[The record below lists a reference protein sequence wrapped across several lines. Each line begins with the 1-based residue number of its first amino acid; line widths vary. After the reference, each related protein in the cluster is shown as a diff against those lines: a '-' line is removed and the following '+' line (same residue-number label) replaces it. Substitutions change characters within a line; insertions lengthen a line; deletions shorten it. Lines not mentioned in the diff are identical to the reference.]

1 MGDTFACKK
10 ERLKNMAEIFIE
22 AESFKNLG
30 GWVID
35 QQSMETIHSSYI
47 MAHGMG
53 VPVADAVH
61 EFEVNTRGEY
71 TVWVFTR
78 DWTAVWDVK
87 NPAGKFKIGI
97 NGVLFDTEL
106 GTNGKDWA
114 WQKAG
119 KAELF
124 CGKNSICLHDLTGF
138 NGRCDAVYLTTEDKI
153 PEDTETLRKRLNWKE
168 IEDTDEEYDLI
179 VVGGGIAGVCTALS
193 ALRSGVK
200 VCLINDR
207 GVLGGCNSSEIRV
220 CMGGMINLPP
230 YEKIGNIVREI
241 GPIMGDP
248 SIYKEEYFED
258 ARKILSF
265 ENQRY
270 GSNTPYKIL
279 LNECVT
285 DIECDGK
292 KITAVICTNTV
303 TGKKTKYRATLFSDC
318 SGDAVLARLGGA
330 EVMYGREPSSKFNE
344 SLAPKTHEKLV
355 MGHSIRW
362 YSEKSDCET
371 EFPDIDWNLNFNE
384 ETFLNCY
391 SGDWEQ
397 ETGFTRNMVSEI
409 EYIRDYGLR
418 AIYSNWSYQK
428 NHYPDRERFAKS
440 TLKWVSALGGKRESY
455 RVRGDYIIT
464 QNDIENHTYHEDG
477 TACITWSIDMHFPE
491 PTNLAQ
497 FGEAFR
503 SFAYHRG
510 IVEPYPIPYRCLYS
524 KDIQN
529 LFLGGRLVS
538 SSHVAFSAIRVM
550 RTLGEL
556 GEVVGLASAICK
568 KHDCMPREVYS
579 EHLAELKE
587 LLQKGVDMPA
597 AFECGIG
604 SEEQYHFKDIGWLNL
619 HPYIK
624 VEDKDKREKFKRGI
638 KSLNL
643 SHKYP
648 LPEEFK

>member
-1 MGDTFACKK
+1 MS
-10 ERLKNMAEIFIE
+10 EIFIE

-53 VPVADAVH
+53 VPVSDAVT
-61 EFEVNTRGEY
+61 EFEALEDGEY
-71 TVWVFTR
+71 NVWALTR
-78 DWTAVWDVK
+78 DWTAQWDVK
-87 NPAGKFKIGI
+87 DSAGKFQIGI
-97 NGVLFDTEL
+97 NGVLLETVL
-106 GTNGKDWA
+106 GTNGKEWA

-119 KAELF
+119 KVRLNG
-124 CGKNSICLHDLTGF
+124 GKNKIALHDLTGF
-138 NGRCDAVYLTTEDKI
+138 NGRCDAIYLTTDDNAPDCTED
-153 PEDTETLRKRLNWKE
+153 LRKRLNWKE
-168 IEDTDEEYDLI
+168 ITEATGEFDLI

-193 ALRSGVK
+193 AVRSGVD

-230 YEKIGNIVREI
+230 YEKIGNVVREI
-241 GPIMGDP
+241 GAVMGDP
-248 SIYKEEYFED
+248 SIFKEEYFED
-258 ARKILSF
+258 NRKLFSF
-265 ENQRY
+265 ENRRNNH
-270 GSNTPYKIL
+270 GKYKIL

-285 DIECDGK
+285 DIECENG

-303 TGKKTKYRATLFSDC
+303 TGKKHKHGARLFSDC

-330 EVMYGREPSSKFNE
+330 EVMYGREPTSEFGE
-344 SLAPKTHEKLV
+344 SLAPEKYEKLV

-362 YSEKSDCET
+362 YSEECDKDT
-371 EFPDIDWNLNFNE
+371 DFPAIDWNLKFDE
-384 ETFLNCY
+384 QSFLNCY

-397 ETGFTRNMVSEI
+397 ETGFTRDMVSEI

-428 NHYPDRERFAKS
+428 NVYPGKERFAKHS
-440 TLKWVSALGGKRESY
+440 LKWVSALGGKRESY
-455 RVRGDYIIT
+455 RVKGDYIIT
-464 QNDIENHTYHEDG
+464 QNDIENHTYHEDA

-491 PTNLAQ
+491 PTNKAQ

-524 KDIQN
+524 KDIPN

-538 SSHVAFSAIRVM
+538 ASHVAFSAIRVM

-556 GEVVGLASAICK
+556 GEVVGLASSICK
-568 KHDCMPREVYS
+568 KYNCTPREVYTKYLN
-579 EHLAELKE
+579 EFTE
-587 LLQKGVDMPA
+587 LLKKGVDMPA
-597 AFECGIG
+597 AFECSVG

-624 VEDKDKREKFKRGI
+624 VNDEKKREKFKRGI
-638 KSLNL
+638 KVLNL

-648 LPEEFK
+648 LPDDFK